1 MNAMTQTLETRTT
14 ENGTATTAG
23 AKLHARAQHGR
34 AAETMIHVPAASAP
48 ARLTESLPAEAKTT
62 LTWAETLAFGRYTHL
77 ELARG
82 TRIRITDLDGDACVH
97 AVLIRSGAQHERL
110 NVADTVKVP
119 WQAYLTTGHPVLSD
133 AGRLMATVVADSSGN
148 HDALTGTTHL
158 AGNTAKYGAGSAH
171 SPSPAGREL
180 LTLGGMKHGIS
191 QKELPPSLSFFK
203 GVTVDVDGSI
213 TFAGSAGAG
222 AAVELL
228 LHMDAVLVLANTAH
242 PLDPRAEFTGSAVDI
257 VAWRAPQDLQALVDG
272 SLNVDLG
279 PEGRLAL
286 HNTELD
292 YNARTSA

>member
-1 MNAMTQTLETRTT
+1 MIAMTQTLESAP
-14 ENGTATTAG
+14 GTATTAG

-34 AAETMIHVPAASAP
+34 TAETMIHIPPTAAP
-48 ARLTESLPAEAKTT
+48 ARLTEGLPMEAAGA

-97 AVLIRSGAQHERL
+97 AVIIRSGAQHERI

-119 WQAYLTTGHPVLSD
+119 WQAYITAGHPLLSD
-133 AGRLMATVVADSSGN
+133 AGRLMATVVADSSGK

-171 SPSPAGREL
+171 SASPAGREL
-180 LTLGGMKHGIS
+180 LTLGGMKHGVS
-191 QKELPPSLSFFK
+191 QRQLPPSISFFK
-203 GVTVDVDGSI
+203 GITVDPDGSI
-213 TFAGSAGAG
+213 RFVGSAGDG

-242 PLDPRAEFTGSAVDI
+242 PLDPREEFTGSPVDI
-257 VAWRAPQDLQALVDG
+257 VAWQAPQDLEALRDG
-272 SLNVDLG
+272 TLGIDLG

-286 HNTELD
+286 HNTESD